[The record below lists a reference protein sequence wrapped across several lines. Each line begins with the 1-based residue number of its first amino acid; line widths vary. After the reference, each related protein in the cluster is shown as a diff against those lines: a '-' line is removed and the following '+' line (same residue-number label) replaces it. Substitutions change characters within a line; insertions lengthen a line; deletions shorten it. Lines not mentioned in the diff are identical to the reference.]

1 MKTTAAF
8 KSVGAP
14 RRSPFLFWI
23 RLPQTVAKLFLLT
36 FGQKV
41 LDIGRL
47 AGFNPQGAELRKMK
61 SILVAAGEQ
70 KLFQTLRSCF
80 PSDHDLDQAASK
92 NQAMEKLSKK
102 HYDLIFIDIDIL
114 LAASPEDNYK
124 EVLQPFR
131 EIYPTVEIVVMA
143 PQVQIR
149 KAVRAVKAGASDY
162 ISYPIDPEEVKH
174 VADGITESIIK
185 RSELNYL
192 RDQFWRADS
201 LELVQT
207 KSPVMQTVFEKIRSV
222 SPTKSN
228 VLLIGET
235 GTGKSV
241 LAKLVHQHSNR
252 RNAQFISVHCGA
264 IPDTLVESELFGH
277 EKGAFTGAIK
287 RKLGRFEIAKGGT
300 IFLDEIGTITPSA
313 QVKLLQVLQD
323 GTFQRVGAE
332 ETRKTDVRVIAA
344 TNANLKK
351 MCDDGKFRKD
361 LYYRLN
367 VFPIEIPS
375 LTQRLEDIPLFVET
389 FLKKLNKFSAKN
401 IHGIDPRV
409 LDAFYKYS
417 WPGNIRELENL
428 VERAYILET
437 STKLTPASFP
447 SELIGPE
454 AKPVFILSSEAL
466 TLAQARQ
473 IGIEEVERNYLKEVL
488 ARNKGRIGESAKASG
503 ISSRQLNKLMNKYGI
518 KKEEF
523 KPL

>member
-1 MKTTAAF
+1 
-8 KSVGAP
+8 
-14 RRSPFLFWI
+14 
-23 RLPQTVAKLFLLT
+23 
-36 FGQKV
+36 
-41 LDIGRL
+41 
-47 AGFNPQGAELRKMK
+47 MK
-61 SILVAAGEQ
+61 SILVVAGEQ
-70 KLFQTLRSCF
+70 KLLQTLRSCF
-80 PSDHDLDQAASK
+80 PSGHDLDLAASK
-92 NQAMEKLSKK
+92 KLAVERLSKK
-102 HYDLIFIDIDIL
+102 RYDLIFIDIDL
-114 LAASPEDNYK
+114 LLEEIPGENYK
-124 EVLQPFR
+124 EALQPFR
-131 EIYPTVEIVVMA
+131 EIYPTIEMVIIA
-143 PQVQIR
+143 PQGQIR

-162 ISYPIDPEEVKH
+162 LSYPIDPEEVKH
-174 VADGITESIIK
+174 VTEGITESIIK

-192 RDQFWRADS
+192 RDQFWRADA

-207 KSPVMQTVFEKIRSV
+207 KSLLMKTVLEKIRSV

-241 LAKLVHQHSNR
+241 LAKLIHQHSNR

-300 IFLDEIGTITPSA
+300 IFLDEIGTIAPSA

-332 ETRKTDVRVIAA
+332 ETLQTDVRVIAA
-344 TNANLKK
+344 TNADLKK

-367 VFPIEIPS
+367 VFPIEVPA
-375 LTQRLEDIPLFVET
+375 LTERVEDIPLFVET
-389 FLKKLNKFSAKN
+389 FLKKLNRFSAKN
-401 IHGIDPRV
+401 IHGVDPRV

-437 STKLTPASFP
+437 SSMLQPASFP
-447 SELIGPE
+447 SELTGPE
-454 AKPVFILSSEAL
+454 SKPVFVPSSDTQ

-473 IGIEEVERNYLKEVL
+473 LGIEEVEKNYLKDVL
-488 ARNKGRIGESAKASG
+488 ARNKGKIGESAKASG
-503 ISSRQLNKLMNKYGI
+503 ISSRQLNKLMNKYRI
-518 KKEEF
+518 KKEVF
-523 KPL
+523 KSP